1 MKFLVDECL
10 SPDLTKR
17 AHTKGH
23 GEASHLIWLG
33 RAGLK
38 DWELKPSSSAATGPS

>member
-10 SPDLTKR
+10 SPDLTKL

-23 GEASHLIWLG
+23 GASSRVVRLD

-38 DWELKPSSSAATGPS
+38 HWELKPSS